1 MFGVGLCLLGWSEAR
16 TRPDG
21 GWFGGL
27 QYSRLTLSQ
36 ITRVVARMTWND
48 VKDPSPDFVN
58 RVLEI
63 VKTIPPGR
71 VMTYG
76 DIADEIGAHADLTE
90 TAGAYGARLVGQVM
104 ARFGSEVAWWR
115 VIRATG
121 EPPKFHESAAWAY
134 YLDEDTP
141 VTGPPEDYRI
151 DLKRARY
158 RPGADPGRQVS
169 LDLF

>member
-1 MFGVGLCLLGWSEAR
+1 
-16 TRPDG
+16 
-21 GWFGGL
+21 
-27 QYSRLTLSQ
+27 
-36 ITRVVARMTWND
+36 MTWND

-76 DIADEIGAHADLTE
+76 DIAGEIGDHADLTE
-90 TAGAYGARLVGQVM
+90 AAGSYGARLVGQVM
-104 ARFGSEVAWWR
+104 ARFGSGVAWWR
-115 VIRATG
+115 VIRASG
-121 EPPKFHESAAWAY
+121 QPPKFHEAQAWTY
-134 YLDEDTP
+134 YMEEGTP
-141 VTGPPEDYRI
+141 LTGTRENYRI

-158 RPGADPGRQVS
+158 PPGADAGSQAS